1 MFIVL
6 GTGVVA
12 VAAIPVVLYLL
23 GFSAAGVMAGTIA
36 ANVQVKRSGPRI
48 MKQFYTKVK
57 LLQCL
62 IVLLLKTSEK
72 GIAFEM
78 CPHKLNVQFYDIS

>member
-12 VAAIPVVLYLL
+12 VEAIPVVLYLL

-36 ANVQVKRSGPRI
+36 AKVQVKRYGPGI
-48 MKQFYTKVK
+48 MKQF
-57 LLQCL
+57 
-62 IVLLLKTSEK
+62 
-72 GIAFEM
+72 
-78 CPHKLNVQFYDIS
+78 